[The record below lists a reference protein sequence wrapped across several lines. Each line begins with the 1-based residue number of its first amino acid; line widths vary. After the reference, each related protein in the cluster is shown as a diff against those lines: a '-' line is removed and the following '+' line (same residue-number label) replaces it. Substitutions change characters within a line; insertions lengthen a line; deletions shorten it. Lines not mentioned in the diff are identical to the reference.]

1 MTKARLKGGESE
13 QKITINLS
21 QYITMFIKRK
31 IIFIKLADYVEKRE
45 KFRSNFEV
53 KTAMSHRL

>member
-1 MTKARLKGGESE
+1 MVKARLKGGESKR
-13 QKITINLS
+13 KIKINFS
-21 QYITMFIKRK
+21 QYIIMFIKRK

-53 KTAMSHRL
+53 